1 MKSKISTIFRE
12 EKIELRRQAG
22 SVVVAKSKPQQFR
35 NFVNHNAT
43 IFLRA
48 QIIIRVFYVIL
59 VFWLHMSLKT
69 FPASFLFIVNG

>member
-12 EKIELRRQAG
+12 EEIELRRQAG

-35 NFVNHNAT
+35 QEQCNYLFNSPNHNPG
-43 IFLRA
+43 
-48 QIIIRVFYVIL
+48 FYVIL

>member
-35 NFVNHNAT
+35 QEQCNYLFKSPNHNPD
-43 IFLRA
+43 FLPNSS
-48 QIIIRVFYVIL
+48 IL
-59 VFWLHMSLKT
+59 TPYELKN
-69 FPASFLFIVNG
+69 FSSFVPIHC